1 MTYAQAETP
10 SRIRLLRDRP
20 AAEALL
26 AEPGARYLPGRQMLG
41 HQGEHVE
48 EQLLHGMRKVDPS
61 ESSGRAGPAH
71 KRTGTGGAA

>member
-20 AAEALL
+20 TAEALF
-26 AEPGARYLPGRQMLG
+26 AEPGARYLPRRQMPG

-48 EQLLHGMRKVDPS
+48 EQLLHGMRSVDSAEGPR
-61 ESSGRAGPAH
+61 RA
-71 KRTGTGGAA
+71 